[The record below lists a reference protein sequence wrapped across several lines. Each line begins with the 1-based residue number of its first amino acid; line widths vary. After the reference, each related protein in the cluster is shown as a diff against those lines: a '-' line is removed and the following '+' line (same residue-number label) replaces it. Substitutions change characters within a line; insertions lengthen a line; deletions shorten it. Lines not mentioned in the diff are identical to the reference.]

1 MKTFLFL
8 LLKINNRIL
17 ISFIPQFNEKAECL
31 INSLKK
37 RADGQTEIKL
47 FDEFSH
53 VTLDIIAS
61 VRIN

>member
-1 MKTFLFL
+1 
-8 LLKINNRIL
+8 LKINDRIL

-37 RADGQTEIKL
+37 RADGQTEIKR